1 MCGGIMTKR
10 RAVSRHGGG
19 TAHEADQFGP
29 RRGSMPCHRTGASGL
44 WGMDMIVSVAV
55 MAAEDVLF
63 VINRGFVCA
72 GAKNT
77 TLSCGNNHDASS
89 LLLNGIVSEQAPE
102 RCLFDHKDQ
111 VFHPIG

>member
-1 MCGGIMTKR
+1 MRQINSA
-10 RAVSRHGGG
+10 RAAGARHAIAPGL
-19 TAHEADQFGP
+19 P
-29 RRGSMPCHRTGASGL
+29 ASE
-44 WGMDMIVSVAV
+44 GMDMIVSVAV
-55 MAAEDVLF
+55 MAAADVLF

-89 LLLNGIVSEQAPE
+89 LLLNGIVSEQAPK